1 MDYERLSEAYWTRQV
16 TRLER
21 TLAKM
26 RGEVIT
32 AGGRVVPGE
41 DDLAIGTGRRLNAAV
56 LFLDL
61 SGFSDRPSETPAE
74 QDLILR
80 VFNLFFSE
88 MIRIVEDYGGTVE
101 KNTGDGL
108 MAYFEDNAG
117 TPPEAGAKR
126 AVACA
131 LTMMYVSRQVVNPIL
146 RASSVQEIQFRV
158 GVDYGAVTIAEVG
171 AAQRFHGLVAIGT
184 RANVA
189 CKMLDVAKADE
200 IIIGESVVRQLPT
213 AWAQWYELALV
224 ATGWT
229 YRHTG
234 LPYCFYRYTG
244 RWSRP
249 M

>member
-1 MDYERLSEAYWTRQV
+1 
-16 TRLER
+16 
-21 TLAKM
+21 
-26 RGEVIT
+26 
-32 AGGRVVPGE
+32 VVPGE
-41 DDLAIGTGRRLNAAV
+41 DDLAIGTGRRLNVAV

-61 SGFSDRPSETPAE
+61 SGFSVWPSETPAE

-80 VFNLFFSE
+80 VFNLFFGE

-108 MAYFEDNAG
+108 MAYFEDSAG
-117 TPPEAGAKR
+117 NPPDADAKR

-131 LTMMYVSRQVVNPIL
+131 LTMMNANEQLINPIL
-146 RASSVQEIQFRV
+146 RASGVQEIHFRV
-158 GVDYGAVTIAEVG
+158 GIDCGAVTIAEVG

-189 CKMLDVAKADE
+189 CKMLDVAKPDD
-200 IIIGESVVRQLPT
+200 ILIGESVMRRLPPLWT
-213 AWAQWYELALV
+213 QWCKLALF

-229 YRHTG
+229 YRHNG

-244 RWSRP
+244 RWSQP